1 MKDSILSSRLRRT
14 KDNTKTTFFV
24 EFKALFAIAESL
36 PTSATLHLED
46 ITYRDQDSS
55 EVDKKATSIK
65 SIKLT
70 KFTKIKH

>member
-46 ITYRDQDSS
+46 IMYRDQDSS
-55 EVDKKATSIK
+55 EVDQR
-65 SIKLT
+65 
-70 KFTKIKH
+70 

>member
-46 ITYRDQDSS
+46 ITYLQRSGL
-55 EVDKKATSIK
+55 K
-65 SIKLT
+65 
-70 KFTKIKH
+70 